1 LEKLGLGPGI
11 LEKKCMGGISKVKEG
26 KRINKNSLVFGRV
39 YSVIHI
45 N

>member
-11 LEKKCMGGISKVKEG
+11 IEKKCMGGISKVKEG
-26 KRINKNSLVFGRV
+26 KRNHKNSLVFGRGC
-39 YSVIHI
+39 SVIHI